1 VSKDDDTRLPN
12 LSWAKQASDN
22 LRRYLA
28 KLQAHLVYLKQR
40 GGETRTTEQLVAEVE
55 RRLAEL
61 DKLPGRAR
69 ALNPAPRCAALIPST
84 AWAASFT
91 PSTKPPEASATAD
104 CESAWNKGSDSI
116 LVQVQQI

>member
-1 VSKDDDTRLPN
+1 VIGIAVSKDDDTRLPN

-40 GGETRTTEQLVAEVE
+40 GGDTRTTDQIITVVE

-61 DKLPGRAR
+61 DDVL
-69 ALNPAPRCAALIPST
+69 
-84 AWAASFT
+84 
-91 PSTKPPEASATAD
+91 
-104 CESAWNKGSDSI
+104 SDSRR
-116 LVQVQQI
+116 